1 MTSEQI
7 AAFVGR
13 EMKLVAEALDTFII
27 AGFVE
32 RLHNPTHAARM
43 YLLVVHGPE
52 GKGLNRLLELASTRQ
67 GRHEILKVL
76 NSGASRSEEQARR
89 LQLIKGASA

>member
-1 MTSEQI
+1 
-7 AAFVGR
+7 
-13 EMKLVAEALDTFII
+13 MKVVAEALDTFIA

-32 RLHNPTHAARM
+32 RVHNPTHAARM

-67 GRHEILKVL
+67 GQQEILAIL
-76 NSGASRSEEQARR
+76 NLSKSRNEQRTEHLPLVKSVWA
-89 LQLIKGASA
+89 